1 MNEELTKLIYE
12 NEKLIYSF
20 IKNYSKYIDK
30 EDLYQVGVLGLINA
44 YNNFKKEKGVKFSTY
59 AYMYIQGEIKK
70 FIRENRTFKIN
81 KEVNKLCNSVSKA
94 KNILEQRLMKEP
106 SIKELAIFLEL
117 TEKEVEFALGIEMP
131 VQSADK
137 PIIDNGKEVVLY
149 DLIASNSV
157 TNNLDLI
164 SLKEELSKLSYQD
177 KRILQE
183 RYFNDKTQSEVAYI
197 LGISQVKVSREEKKV
212 LQKLRNN
219 MVA

>member
-20 IKNYSKYIDK
+20 MKDYSNYIDK
-30 EDLYQVGVLGLINA
+30 EDLYQVGCIGLINA

-81 KEVNKLCNSVSKA
+81 KDVNKLCNSVKKA
-94 KNILEQRLMKEP
+94 KGILEQRLMKEP
-106 SIKELAIFLEL
+106 SIKDLADFLEL
-117 TEKEVEFALGIEMP
+117 TEKEIEFALGINAP

-137 PIIDNGKEVVLY
+137 PIMNDGKEVVLY
-149 DLIASNSV
+149 DIIGSNNT
-157 TNNLDLI
+157 TNNLDII

-183 RYFNDKTQSEVAYI
+183 RYFNDKTQSEVAHI
-197 LGISQVKVSREEKKV
+197 LGMSQVKVSREEKKV

>member
-20 IKNYSKYIDK
+20 MKDYSKYIDR
-30 EDLYQVGVLGLINA
+30 EDLYQVGCVGLINA
-44 YNNFKKEKGVKFSTY
+44 YHNFKKEKGVKFSTY
-59 AYMYIQGEIKK
+59 AYMYIQGEIKR
-70 FIRENRTFKIN
+70 FLRENRTFKIN
-81 KEVNKLCNSVSKA
+81 KDTNTLCNSIKKA

-106 SIKELAIFLEL
+106 SIKELANFLEL
-117 TEKEVEFALGIEMP
+117 PESQIEFALGIEQP

-137 PIIDNGKEVVLY
+137 PIMNNGKEVVLY
-149 DLIASNSV
+149 DVISSSEKIS
-157 TNNLDLI
+157 TIDRI
-164 SLKEELSKLSYQD
+164 SLQEELNKLDYRD

-183 RYFNDKTQSEVAYI
+183 RYYNDRTQSEVAHI

-212 LQKLRNN
+212 LEKLRSN

>member
-20 IKNYSKYIDK
+20 MKDYSNYIDR
-30 EDLYQVGVLGLINA
+30 EDLYQVGVVGLINA

-70 FIRENRTFKIN
+70 FLRENRTFKIN
-81 KEVNKLCNSVSKA
+81 KDTNALCNSVKKA

-106 SIKELAIFLEL
+106 SIKELAEFLEL
-117 TEKEVEFALGIEMP
+117 PESQIEFALGITKP

-137 PIIDNGKEVVLY
+137 PIMNDGKEVVLY
-149 DLIASNSV
+149 DVISTSEKIS
-157 TNNLDLI
+157 TIDRI
-164 SLKEELSKLSYQD
+164 SLQEELSKLDYRD

-183 RYFNDKTQSEVAYI
+183 RYYNDRTQSEVAHI
-197 LGISQVKVSREEKKV
+197 LGMSQVKVSREEKKV
-212 LQKLRNN
+212 LKKLRSN